1 MFDLKFGDVRY
12 AATSL
17 DGLRDLLDGD
27 VLARIAGDGS
37 FDFAS
42 IDPQVIEVMY
52 GKGQWWKCR
61 DKPGLVRLRKD
72 IGGGRVPTLLV
83 WQFEGRILR
92 TGVECG
98 RKYDGSTAI
107 FDDNSPGYSDW
118 LVRQYGYNLCSMV
131 LSLRGSGLVHG
142 RLSEQ
147 SGKLL
152 AHHFTRHF
160 NAQLV
165 REEMVRWTV
174 SLPAGDNGVAYMAAR
189 DSQSLEAV
197 KRYLAERGLL
207 VRPRKIDGARSLDS
221 MGLQVVAESWEW
233 VTGEPS
239 PALMFFVSKAGEVRR
254 VARKLEGME
263 HHQLVIIACPNLDGA
278 NLVLAHLRREF
289 PCTT

>member
-17 DGLRDLLDGD
+17 DGLRALLDGD
-27 VLARIAGDGS
+27 VLARIAEDGS

-61 DKPGLVRLRKD
+61 TEPGLMRLRKD
-72 IGGGRVPTLLV
+72 ISGGRVPTLLV
-83 WQFEGRILR
+83 WQFEGKILR

-98 RKYDGSTAI
+98 RKYDGSTAL
-107 FDDNSPGYSDW
+107 FESDSPDYSGYI
-118 LVRQYGYNLCSMV
+118 VRQYGYNLCSKV
-131 LSLRGSGLVHG
+131 LGLRESGLVHG
-142 RLSEQ
+142 HLSEQ
-147 SGKLL
+147 SRKLL
-152 AHHFTRHF
+152 AHHFTSHF

-165 REEMVRWTV
+165 REDRVCWAV
-174 SLPAGDNGVAYMAAR
+174 SLPAGDGGAAYMTAR
-189 DSQSLEAV
+189 NSLSLETV
-197 KRYLAERGLL
+197 KRYLAGRGLII
-207 VRPRKIDGARSLDS
+207 RPRKIDGAMVLDS

-263 HHQLVIIACPNLDGA
+263 YHQLVILACPNLDGG
-278 NLVLAHLRREF
+278 NPVLAHLRKEF